1 MFLLLDQQ
9 RQNEDRIYDSVFRN
23 REGFRET
30 RDELEQAG
38 IDPNE
43 IEALQRIELH
53 NARRLLRNFGS
64 RAIENINLLRMILN
78 VDGDRNPEELEAT
91 RVMLFTRL
99 ESITYDKTVNGD
111 MEPCAIWYSDYVDGD
126 LLKVLPKC
134 KHSFHQECIE
144 KWVLKARNRSVLC
157 PLCKIDI
164 KEELDTQDQISQVSS
179 HDESNSNGVN
189 NIQNQD
195 IDNPDVGSDAMME
208 AESRDDI
215 EMAISNSSDQNEG
228 EGQPELLD

>member
-111 MEPCAIWYSDYVDGD
+111 MEPCAI
-126 LLKVLPKC
+126 
-134 KHSFHQECIE
+134 
-144 KWVLKARNRSVLC
+144 
-157 PLCKIDI
+157 
-164 KEELDTQDQISQVSS
+164 
-179 HDESNSNGVN
+179 
-189 NIQNQD
+189 
-195 IDNPDVGSDAMME
+195 
-208 AESRDDI
+208 
-215 EMAISNSSDQNEG
+215 
-228 EGQPELLD
+228 